1 MEDVYLRL
9 ANHLKDLTMGYPYN
23 EALIDLLKEMF
34 NATEAQVT
42 LAIPNNLQPLEVVD
56 VDTIAARSD
65 LPRATVAEVLE
76 SLAGRNRLYTAT
88 TTTGAKG
95 YSLLQVG
102 YGIPQTF
109 FWGGQ
114 QDDQTKRMARLILN
128 YFTVPT
134 TRKIYGGVPTK
145 TYKYSPANLA
155 VDVPMQGVLP
165 QEQMGPIVDAT
176 TKIGLAHC
184 PCRMS
189 AKLLGRT
196 DCRHSIEVC
205 LKYDEM
211 AEFVIS
217 KGLAREV
224 SKDEALQI
232 LMDCEKEGL
241 VHMLDNTQGQV
252 KHTCNCCG
260 DYCWNVGIIRRRKV
274 PRDVLMDVYFT
285 RVTEI
290 DECIGCGACA
300 EICPVDAVSMIDEKA
315 EVDLDWCIGCGVCAV
330 SCPADAISITR
341 RSEKMAPES
350 FTDLHHR
357 IKIERGLVGS

>member
-1 MEDVYLRL
+1 
-9 ANHLKDLTMGYPYN
+9 
-23 EALIDLLKEMF
+23 
-34 NATEAQVT
+34 
-42 LAIPNNLQPLEVVD
+42 
-56 VDTIAARSD
+56 
-65 LPRATVAEVLE
+65 VAEALE
-76 SLAGRNRLYTAT
+76 SLASRNRLYTAT
-88 TTTGAKG
+88 TDTGAKG
-95 YSLLQVG
+95 YALLQVG

-114 QDDQTKRMARLILN
+114 HDDRAKRMARLILN
-128 YFTVPT
+128 YFNVPT
-134 TRKIYGGVPTK
+134 TREIYGGVTTK

-176 TKIGLAHC
+176 TKIALAHC

-232 LMDCEKEGL
+232 LVDCEKEGL
-241 VHMLDNTQGQV
+241 VHMVDNTQGQV

-285 RVTEI
+285 RVTES
-290 DECIGCGACA
+290 DACIGCGACA
-300 EICPVDAVSMIDEKA
+300 EICPVDAVTMVDEKA

-330 SCPADAISITR
+330 SCPANAISITR
-341 RSEKMAPES
+341 RSEKRAPES
-350 FTDLHHR
+350 FTDLHYR
-357 IKIERGLVGS
+357 IQKERASG